1 MSRGRIFENDD
12 DDYRCLASY
21 THELSLGALGGASCV
36 SLKRRGAAGGGV
48 NARGVAVILNDPI
61 FATNTLLVM
70 LL

>member
-1 MSRGRIFENDD
+1 MMMMIIVVLLLIHMN
-12 DDYRCLASY
+12 CLSG
-21 THELSLGALGGASCV
+21 LGASCV

>member
-21 THELSLGALGGASCV
+21 THMNCLSGLGASNV

-61 FATNTLLVM
+61 FAM
-70 LL
+70 H